1 MFSGILTPVAK
12 ELFAMY
18 DQKLEDLYVAFWKF
32 CFRNFIF
39 DPESALDWTILA
51 VSVVAGFFS
60 GGIGTGAI

>member
-18 DQKLEDLYVAFWKF
+18 DQKLEELYVAFWRY

-51 VSVVAGFFS
+51 VSVVAGIFS
-60 GGIGTGAI
+60 AGAGAVAI